1 MPTSPPAGSARVLIL
16 GATSAIAH
24 ETARL
29 YARDGAALALAAR
42 DAERLSANAADLRA
56 RGARLVVEI
65 PFDAADFARHS
76 PAITE
81 AWDALGG
88 LDTALVAYG
97 TLPDQETAATDAAAA
112 VEAFTL
118 NATSVVSVLTHL
130 AVRFEAQRS
139 GVIGVVSSV
148 AGDRGRPSN
157 YVYGAAKGAVTLF
170 AGGLRGRLQKAGVR
184 VVTVKPGFVDTP
196 MTSHVA
202 KNPLFAS
209 PEAVGATIYRALRG
223 SADVVYAPGFWR
235 PVMAGIRAVPER
247 VFKRLNL

>member
-1 MPTSPPAGSARVLIL
+1 MPTRVLIL

-29 YARDGAALALAAR
+29 YARQGAALAVAAR
-42 DAERLSANAADLRA
+42 DAEKLAANAADLRA
-56 RGARLVVEI
+56 RGASGVVEVA
-65 PFDAADFARHS
+65 FDAADFDRHG
-76 PAITE
+76 AVVAE

-88 LDTALVAYG
+88 LDVALVAYG
-97 TLPDQETAATDAAAA
+97 TLPDQETVATDAAAA
-112 VEAFTL
+112 VEAFRL
-118 NATSVVSVLTHL
+118 NATSVVSLLTLL

-157 YVYGAAKGAVTLF
+157 YVYGAAKGAVSLF
-170 AGGLRGRLQKAGVR
+170 TQGLRGRLEKVGVR
-184 VVTVKPGFVDTP
+184 VVTIKPGFVDTP
-196 MTSHVA
+196 MTADVP

-209 PEAVGATIYRALRG
+209 PETVGRIVFEALEGRT
-223 SADVVYAPGFWR
+223 DVVYAPGFWR
-235 PVMAGIRAVPER
+235 PVMAAVRAVPER